1 LISLTH
7 LFYSYPT
14 SLLSYINLSRF
25 CDLYQFTSL
34 LNLRISYNRYMGP
47 GGGRSRR
54 IERIGLIVRIGR
66 IGPIGRTGRTD
77 GSDGLTDR
85 QVGELQDSNNFPT
98 NIFGSRATAAPRKG
112 AHGTPMGGPLWRM
125 DQNTCVITKIN
136 TTKICVLGWRS
147 RPQKGM
153 QMTATT
159 HIMNTC
165 TYIHIYIHVYIH
177 IHIYIYISCERPDIQ
192 AKSLQSFWQNREPVW
207 SPSWDGSH
215 PNAPPF

>member
-1 LISLTH
+1 
-7 LFYSYPT
+7 
-14 SLLSYINLSRF
+14 
-25 CDLYQFTSL
+25 
-34 LNLRISYNRYMGP
+34 MGP

-85 QVGELQDSNNFPT
+85 QMGELQDSNNFPT

-159 HIMNTC
+159 HIVNTC
-165 TYIHIYIHVYIH
+165 TYIYIYIHTYIHVYKH
-177 IHIYIYISCERPDIQ
+177 IHIYIYHVRGLTSKPKACRVSGRTVNQYGLHPGMGRTRMPHPFD
-192 AKSLQSFWQNREPVW
+192 SLWFRFELDSFELQYLVTIYLYI
-207 SPSWDGSH
+207 
-215 PNAPPF
+215 